1 MKNMSQ
7 KIFNTATR
15 KKEVFKPLKEGAVGI
30 YVCGITAYDVC
41 HVGHAR
47 AAVVFDVVVR
57 YLRTRG
63 YQVTYV
69 KNFTDIDDKIIDRAN
84 KEGVSITEISERY
97 IKLHNEDMTALGVVT
112 PTVTPKATEH
122 MEEMI
127 ALIGVLEKK
136 GYAYC
141 VDGDVYFAINNYAQ
155 YGGLSGRNLEEM
167 IAGARV
173 DVNDKKK
180 NPLDFALWKK
190 SKEGEPFWESPW
202 GKGRPGW
209 HIECSA
215 MSRRYLGETF
225 DIHGGGEDLIFPHHE
240 NEIAQSQAATGKPLA
255 NYWMHNGFVKI
266 NSEKMSKSLGNIF
279 PVREILKN
287 YHPEILRLFMLQSH
301 YRSPVD
307 YSESSLAEARSS
319 LIRCYTTLQ
328 LLKYAQGK
336 LTADTT
342 PVIKEFSVQEENY
355 IGKFKDLADKFDAAL
370 DDDFNTAQAL
380 GHVFDLV
387 RLTNNLIADEKNMPT
402 SNKAEILA
410 AAKKIFDHFGAVLG
424 IFQND
429 ADQFFL
435 SDKETELRKRGLN
448 VEDIESLIKKRQAAR
463 ETKDWAR
470 ADAIRKELAG
480 LHIVLKDSANNTT
493 WIIE

>member
-1 MKNMSQ
+1 MSQ

-15 KKEVFKPLKEGAVGI
+15 KKEVFKPLKEGSIGI

-47 AAVVFDVVVR
+47 AAIVFDVVVR
-57 YLRTRG
+57 YLRARG
-63 YQVTYV
+63 YEVTYV
-69 KNFTDIDDKIIDRAN
+69 KNFTDIDDKIINRAN
-84 KEGVSITEISERY
+84 EEGVNFTKISERY
-97 IKLHNEDMTALGVVT
+97 IKLHNEDMEALGVVT
-112 PTVTPKATEH
+112 PSVTPKATEH
-122 MEEMI
+122 MEDMI
-127 ALIGVLEKK
+127 ALIRVLEEK

-141 VDGDVYFAINNYAQ
+141 VDGDVYFAINNYRQ

-167 IAGARV
+167 IAGARI

-180 NPLDFALWKK
+180 NPLDFALWKN

-255 NYWMHNGFVKI
+255 HYWMHNGFVKI

-287 YHPEILRLFMLQSH
+287 YHPEVLRLFMLQSH

-328 LLKYAQGK
+328 LLKNAQSK
-336 LTADTT
+336 WIADIQ
-342 PVIKEFSVQEENY
+342 PNIQKNSVQEEKY
-355 IGKFKDLADKFDAAL
+355 SDKFKELADKFNAAL

-380 GHVFDLV
+380 GYVFDMV
-387 RLTNNLIADEKNMPT
+387 RLTNNLIADEKNIPDF
-402 SNKAEILA
+402 SKGGVLA
-410 AAKKIFDHFGAVLG
+410 AAKKIFDHFSAVLG
-424 IFQND
+424 VFQND
-429 ADQFFL
+429 PDQFFL
-435 SDKETELRKRGLN
+435 RDKETELRKRGLN
-448 VEDIESLIKKRQAAR
+448 IEEIEGLIKQRQAAR
-463 ETKDWAR
+463 ESKDWAR

-480 LHIVLKDSANNTT
+480 LHIALKDSADNTS

>member
-1 MKNMSQ
+1 
-7 KIFNTATR
+7 
-15 KKEVFKPLKEGAVGI
+15 
-30 YVCGITAYDVC
+30 
-41 HVGHAR
+41 
-47 AAVVFDVVVR
+47 
-57 YLRTRG
+57 
-63 YQVTYV
+63 
-69 KNFTDIDDKIIDRAN
+69 
-84 KEGVSITEISERY
+84 
-97 IKLHNEDMTALGVVT
+97 
-112 PTVTPKATEH
+112 
-122 MEEMI
+122 
-127 ALIGVLEKK
+127 
-136 GYAYC
+136 
-141 VDGDVYFAINNYAQ
+141 
-155 YGGLSGRNLEEM
+155 
-167 IAGARV
+167 
-173 DVNDKKK
+173 
-180 NPLDFALWKK
+180 
-190 SKEGEPFWESPW
+190 
-202 GKGRPGW
+202 
-209 HIECSA
+209 

-336 LTADTT
+336 LAADIM
-342 PVIKEFSVQEENY
+342 PIMKEFSAEEENY
-355 IGKFKDLADKFDAAL
+355 IGKFKDLTDKFDAAL

-380 GHVFDLV
+380 GHVFDMV
-387 RLTNNLIADEKNMPT
+387 RLTNNFIADEKNMPA

-410 AAKKIFDHFGAVLG
+410 AAKKIFDHFGTVLG

>member
-1 MKNMSQ
+1 MSQ

-15 KKEVFKPLKEGAVGI
+15 KKEVFKPIKKGAVGI

-47 AAVVFDVVVR
+47 AAIVFDVVVR

-63 YQVTYV
+63 YEVTYV

-84 KEGVSITEISERY
+84 KESVSIKEISERY
-97 IKLHNEDMTALGVVT
+97 IKMHDEDMAALGVQT
-112 PTVTPKATEH
+112 PTVTPKATGH
-122 MEEMI
+122 MEDMI
-127 ALIGVLEKK
+127 ALIGSLEKQ

-141 VDGDVYFAINNYAQ
+141 VDGDVYFSISNYSQ

-180 NPLDFALWKK
+180 NPLDFVLWKK

-240 NEIAQSQAATGKPLA
+240 NEIAQSRAATGKPLA

-287 YHPEILRLFMLQSH
+287 YHPEVLRLFMLQSH

-307 YSESSLAEARSS
+307 YSEDSLGEARTG
-319 LIRCYTTLQ
+319 LIRSYRALQ
-328 LLKYAQGK
+328 VLKEAQSKSGSDK
-336 LTADTT
+336 T
-342 PVIKEFSVQEENY
+342 PAAQKNSAKRENY
-355 IGKFKDLADKFDAAL
+355 TDKVKDLADKFDAAM

-380 GHVFDLV
+380 GHVFDMV
-387 RLTNNLIADEKNMPT
+387 RLTNNLIADEKNIPA
-402 SNKAEILA
+402 SDKAKILA
-410 AAKKIFDHFGAVLG
+410 QAKKTFDHFGAVLG

-448 VEDIESLIKKRQAAR
+448 VEEIEDLIKKRNMARAA
-463 ETKDWAR
+463 KDWAG
-470 ADAIRKELAG
+470 ADAIRKELSG
-480 LHIVLKDSANNTT
+480 LHIVLKDSANSTT

>member
-1 MKNMSQ
+1 MSQ

-15 KKEVFKPLKEGAVGI
+15 KKEIFQPIKEGAVGI

-57 YLRTRG
+57 YLRTKG

-84 KEGVSITEISERY
+84 KEGVNFKEISERY
-97 IKLHNEDMTALGVVT
+97 IKAHDEDMAALGVQT
-112 PTVTPKATEH
+112 PTVTPKATQH
-122 MEEMI
+122 MQEMI
-127 ALIGVLEKK
+127 SLISSLEEK

-141 VDGDVYFAINNYAQ
+141 VDGDVYFSISNYGQ
-155 YGGLSGRNLEEM
+155 YGSLSGRNLEEM
-167 IAGARV
+167 VAGARV

-240 NEIAQSQAATGKPLA
+240 NEIAQSHASTGKPLA
-255 NYWMHNGFVKI
+255 KYWMHNGFVKI

-279 PVREILKN
+279 PVREILKI
-287 YHPEILRLFMLQSH
+287 YHPEVLRFFMLQSH

-307 YSESSLAEARSS
+307 YSDSSLNEARAG
-319 LIRCYTTLQ
+319 LIRGYTA
-328 LLKYAQGK
+328 LKAMKEAPGK
-336 LTADTT
+336 LPVSAANVTNT
-342 PVIKEFSVQEENY
+342 PSEKEEDY
-355 IGKFKDLADKFDAAL
+355 IDKFKKLIDKFDAAM

-380 GHVFDLV
+380 GHVFDMV
-387 RLTNNLIADEKNMPT
+387 RLVNNFIVDEKNMAA
-402 SNKAEILA
+402 SDKAKILA
-410 AAKKIFDHFGAVLG
+410 EAKNVFDHFGAVLG
-424 IFQND
+424 VFQSD
-429 ADQFFL
+429 ADDFFI
-435 SDKETELRKRGLN
+435 SDKESELRKRGLN
-448 VEDIESLIKKRQAAR
+448 IEEIENLIKQRQIAR
-463 ETKDWAR
+463 SQKDWTG
-470 ADAIRKELAG
+470 ADAIRKELARFN
-480 LHIVLKDSANNTT
+480 IVLKDSANSTS
-493 WIIE
+493 WMIE

>member
-1 MKNMSQ
+1 
-7 KIFNTATR
+7 
-15 KKEVFKPLKEGAVGI
+15 
-30 YVCGITAYDVC
+30 
-41 HVGHAR
+41 
-47 AAVVFDVVVR
+47 
-57 YLRTRG
+57 
-63 YQVTYV
+63 
-69 KNFTDIDDKIIDRAN
+69 
-84 KEGVSITEISERY
+84 
-97 IKLHNEDMTALGVVT
+97 
-112 PTVTPKATEH
+112 
-122 MEEMI
+122 
-127 ALIGVLEKK
+127 
-136 GYAYC
+136 
-141 VDGDVYFAINNYAQ
+141 
-155 YGGLSGRNLEEM
+155 M

-287 YHPEILRLFMLQSH
+287 YHPEVLRLFMLQSH

-307 YSESSLAEARSS
+307 YSEDSLNEARSG
-319 LIRCYTTLQ
+319 LIRVYRALQ
-328 LLKYAQGK
+328 LLKEAQRK
-336 LTADTT
+336 SISDTT
-342 PVIKEFSVQEENY
+342 PVAQKNPTQEGKY
-355 IGKFKDLADKFDAAL
+355 TGKFKELTDKFDAAM

-380 GHVFDLV
+380 GHVFDIV
-387 RLTNNLIADEKNMPT
+387 RLINNFIADEKNMQASDK
-402 SNKAEILA
+402 SNILA
-410 AAKKIFDHFGAVLG
+410 AAKKTFDHFGVILG

-448 VEDIESLIKKRQAAR
+448 IEEIENLIKKRNIARAA
-463 ETKDWAR
+463 KDWAG
-470 ADAIRKELAG
+470 ADAIRKELTG
-480 LHIVLKDSANNTT
+480 FHIVLKDSADSTS

>member
-1 MKNMSQ
+1 MSQ

-15 KKEVFKPLKEGAVGI
+15 KKEIFQPIKEGAVGI
-30 YVCGITAYDVC
+30 YVCGITTYDVC

-47 AAVVFDVVVR
+47 AAIVFDVVVR
-57 YLRTRG
+57 YLRIRG
-63 YQVTYV
+63 HEVTYV

-97 IKLHNEDMTALGVVT
+97 IKAHDEDMVALGVVT

-122 MEEMI
+122 MEDII
-127 ALIGVLEKK
+127 ALISALEKQ

-141 VDGDVYFAINNYAQ
+141 VDGDVYFAINNYGK

-167 IAGARV
+167 VAGARV

-190 SKEGEPFWESPW
+190 SKEGEPFWESLW

-255 NYWMHNGFVKI
+255 NYWMHNGFVKV

-279 PVREILKN
+279 PIREILKN
-287 YHPEILRLFMLQSH
+287 YHPEVLRLFMLQSH

-307 YSESSLAEARSS
+307 YSESSLTEARAG
-319 LIRCYTTLQ
+319 LIRCYTTLKIMKEA
-328 LLKYAQGK
+328 LDK
-336 LTADTT
+336 LSTDKASVVNKPSDK
-342 PVIKEFSVQEENY
+342 KEDYLN
-355 IGKFKDLADKFDAAL
+355 KFKKLVDKFNAAM

-380 GHVFDLV
+380 GHVFDMV
-387 RLTNNLIADEKNMPT
+387 RLTNNFIVDEKSMSDYKKT
-402 SNKAEILA
+402 EILA
-410 AAKKIFDHFGAVLG
+410 EAKKAFDHFGAILG
-424 IFQND
+424 IFQSD
-429 ADQFFL
+429 ADHFFM
-435 SDKETELRKRGLN
+435 SDKETELRKRGL
-448 VEDIESLIKKRQAAR
+448 DIEKIEDLIKQRQAAR
-463 ETKDWAR
+463 KQKDWAG
-470 ADAIRKELAG
+470 ADAIRQELG
-480 LHIVLKDSANNTT
+480 RLHIVLKDSADNTSWT
-493 WIIE
+493 VE

>member
-1 MKNMSQ
+1 M
-7 KIFNTATR
+7 
-15 KKEVFKPLKEGAVGI
+15 KEGAVGI

-41 HVGHAR
+41 HIGHAR
-47 AAVVFDVVVR
+47 AAIVFDVVVR
-57 YLRTRG
+57 YLRARG
-63 YQVTYV
+63 YEVTYV

-84 KEGVSITEISERY
+84 KEGVGIAEISERY
-97 IKLHNEDMTALGVVT
+97 IKMHDEDMAALGVVT

-122 MEEMI
+122 MEDMI
-127 ALIGVLEKK
+127 ALIVSLEKQ

-141 VDGDVYFAINNYAQ
+141 ADGDVYFAINNYSQ

-167 IAGARV
+167 MAGARV

-240 NEIAQSQAATGKPLA
+240 NEIAQSRAATGKPLA

-287 YHPEILRLFMLQSH
+287 YHPEVLRLFMLQSH

-307 YSESSLAEARSS
+307 YSEDSLNEARTG
-319 LIRCYTTLQ
+319 LIRGYRA
-328 LLKYAQGK
+328 LKSLKEAQSKSDSGI
-336 LTADTT
+336 T
-342 PVIKEFSVQEENY
+342 PVAQENSAQKEDYVD
-355 IGKFKDLADKFDAAL
+355 KFNDLAGKFDAAM

-380 GHVFDLV
+380 GHVFDMV
-387 RLTNNLIADEKNMPT
+387 RLTNNFIVDEQNMPDDR
-402 SNKAEILA
+402 KARILA

-424 IFQND
+424 VFQND
-429 ADQFFL
+429 ADNFFM
-435 SDKETELRKRGLN
+435 SDKKNELRKRGL
-448 VEDIESLIKKRQAAR
+448 DIEKIEDLIQQRQVAR
-463 ETKDWAR
+463 NQKDWAR
-470 ADAIRKELAG
+470 ADAIRKELAQFN
-480 LHIVLKDSANNTT
+480 IVLKDSADGTS
-493 WIIE
+493 WMIE

>member
-1 MKNMSQ
+1 MSQ

-15 KKEVFKPLKEGAVGI
+15 KKEVFQPIKEGAVGI

-47 AAVVFDVVVR
+47 AAIVFDVVVR
-57 YLRTRG
+57 YLRTSG
-63 YQVTYV
+63 YEVTYV
-69 KNFTDIDDKIIDRAN
+69 KNFTDIDDKIIARAN

-97 IKLHNEDMTALGVVT
+97 IKSHDEDMAALGVQT
-112 PTVTPKATEH
+112 PTVTPRATEH

-127 ALIGVLEKK
+127 SLIGVLEKK
-136 GYAYC
+136 GYAYY
-141 VDGDVYFAINNYAQ
+141 VDGDVYFSISNYKQ
-155 YGGLSGRNLEEM
+155 YGDLSGRNLEEM

-328 LLKYAQGK
+328 LLKNAHGN
-336 LTADTT
+336 LAADTT
-342 PVIKEFSVQEENY
+342 PVVKKESPQKENY
-355 IGKFKDLADKFDAAL
+355 TTKFKDLTDKFDAAL

-380 GHVFDLV
+380 GHVFDMV
-387 RLTNNLIADEKNMPT
+387 RLTNNLIVDIKNMT
-402 SNKAEILA
+402 ASDKVKILVA
-410 AAKKIFDHFGAVLG
+410 ATKTFDHFGAVLG

-448 VEDIESLIKKRQAAR
+448 IEEIEDLINKRNIARAA
-463 ETKDWAR
+463 KDWAG
-470 ADAIRKELAG
+470 ADDIRTELSK
-480 LHIVLKDSANNTT
+480 LHIVLKDTANNTSWT
-493 WIIE
+493 IE